1 MRLTVFGAGYVGLV
15 TGAGLAELGHDVLIV
30 DIDVERVVRLREGK
44 IPIHEPGLPE
54 LIARNVRGGRLV
66 FDTDVVHDFN
76 KSVAY
81 FIAVGT
87 PPLADGSADVSAVL
101 EVARKIAITAF
112 PPALIVV
119 KSTVPVGTCDKV
131 DRVVD
136 EEKDSID
143 SFDVVSNP
151 EFLKEGSALADFFRP
166 DRVVIGATTE
176 EAVAT
181 MRALY
186 APLQLQGECVIATDL
201 KSSEL
206 TKYAANTMLAMR
218 ISFMNEMSRLCHAT
232 GADVRAVRLGIGSDA
247 RIGRKFL
254 YAGPGWG
261 GSCFGKDVS
270 ALVDIGRQHG
280 VDLSLARAT
289 IGANAMQSVF
299 VAKLVQEALGTLED
313 KTIAL
318 WGLAFK
324 PETDDVR
331 DAPSLKL
338 TAWLQSMGAHVIGH
352 DPEAIANFIKAVH
365 GPVSTRDRDYDVL
378 KGADAL
384 VLLTEWRSYLAPDF
398 RKIKSLMR
406 GNVLIDTRNVWR
418 SADVTAAGLKYS
430 GIGTR

>member
-1 MRLTVFGAGYVGLV
+1 
-15 TGAGLAELGHDVLIV
+15 
-30 DIDVERVVRLREGK
+30 
-44 IPIHEPGLPE
+44 
-54 LIARNVRGGRLV
+54 
-66 FDTDVVHDFN
+66 
-76 KSVAY
+76 
-81 FIAVGT
+81 
-87 PPLADGSADVSAVL
+87 
-101 EVARKIAITAF
+101 
-112 PPALIVV
+112 
-119 KSTVPVGTCDKV
+119 
-131 DRVVD
+131 
-136 EEKDSID
+136 
-143 SFDVVSNP
+143 
-151 EFLKEGSALADFFRP
+151 
-166 DRVVIGATTE
+166 
-176 EAVAT
+176 
-181 MRALY
+181 
-186 APLQLQGECVIATDL
+186 
-201 KSSEL
+201 
-206 TKYAANTMLAMR
+206 MLAMR